1 MNAPRVIVA
10 QEEGGRNMSRH
21 RLGNFAAVAALL
33 VALTPAAALAQSGLL
48 TRPIDLEPITLSS
61 AAPVAKA
68 PYELESGKQYSLT
81 ISADGTAELA
91 IHGPEF
97 FRNVWI
103 NEIIINDI
111 EIRPLGVDSIEFDAA
126 GEAEITF
133 VTIRPGTFTLRI
145 PGTTSEAQS
154 ATFNVVD
161 PAFATAP
168 GTASATEDNSEEED
182 DDAN

>member
-1 MNAPRVIVA
+1 MTNLQTTLLAA
-10 QEEGGRNMSRH
+10 A
-21 RLGNFAAVAALL
+21 AAVTLAG
-33 VALTPAAALAQSGLL
+33 PAFAQSGLL
-48 TRPIDLEPITLSS
+48 TRPIDLEPMTLSS
-61 AAPVAKA
+61 MSPVAAAP
-68 PYELESGKQYSLT
+68 YDLETGKQYSLV

-91 IHGPEF
+91 IHGADF

-103 NEIIINDI
+103 NEVIINDI

-145 PGTTSEAQS
+145 PGTTSEAQA

-161 PAFATAP
+161 PMFAP
-168 GTASATEDNSEEED
+168 GAVPAAEED
-182 DDAN
+182 DDDDDAN